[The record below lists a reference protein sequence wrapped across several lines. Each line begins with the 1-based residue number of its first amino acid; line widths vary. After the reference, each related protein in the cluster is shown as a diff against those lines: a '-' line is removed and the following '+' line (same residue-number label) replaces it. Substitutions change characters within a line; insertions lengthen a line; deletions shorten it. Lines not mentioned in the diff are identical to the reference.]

1 MSDPLKIA
9 VAALERIAKLNCK
22 SLERY
27 VAQADAIAIDALVAI
42 ENVDDGRVKD
52 DVVVCSLPRAA

>member
-42 ENVDDGRVKD
+42 ENVDDVRIVNDIVARSGR
-52 DVVVCSLPRAA
+52 RAA